1 MVEEKGQA
9 GMNVSMWLKAIQTI
23 PRVSKE
29 EWNDLDIVSR
39 WLIATRAG
47 VLVITFIS
55 VGVAG
60 LLAYRDGAFN
70 LGLWLLV
77 ALGLLLS
84 HATNNLLN
92 DVTDY
97 VKGVDKNNY
106 FRAQYG
112 PHPLEHGLLT
122 MRQELTYAA
131 VTGLLALIVGIYLVA
146 LRGWP
151 TLALLGA
158 GMFFV
163 LFYTWPLKYIGLGE
177 IAVLLV
183 WGPLMIGGGY
193 YVITGN
199 WNWNVVL
206 AGLPYA
212 IGATTVIFGKHI
224 DKYQADKEKGIHTLP
239 VLLGERAGRYM
250 VVTMMV
256 LQYAFVI
263 YLVMTRF
270 FTPLMLVVLLA
281 LPTLWLTLK
290 VYSQP
295 KPAEAPKE
303 YPAGAWPL
311 WFVAF
316 AFNHN
321 RRFGLLFL
329 LGLVGDVILR
339 SLHIL

>member
-1 MVEEKGQA
+1 
-9 GMNVSMWLKAIQTI
+9 MNVSMWVKALQTI
-23 PRVSKE
+23 PRITKA
-29 EWNDLDIVSR
+29 EWDDLDIVSR
-39 WLIATRAG
+39 WLIASRAG

-60 LLAYRDGAFN
+60 LLAYRDGMFN

-112 PHPLEHGLLT
+112 PHPLEHGLLS
-122 MRQELTYAA
+122 MRQELAYIA
-131 VTGLLALIVGIYLVA
+131 VTGVVALAIGVYLVS
-146 LRGWP
+146 LRGLP
-151 TLALLGA
+151 ALELLGL
-158 GMFFV
+158 GVFFV

-193 YVITGN
+193 YIITGV
-199 WNWNVVL
+199 WNWYVVL

-224 DKYQADKEKGIHTLP
+224 DKYEADRAKGIHTLP
-239 VLLGERAGRYM
+239 VLLGERAGRVM
-250 VVTMMV
+250 VMGMMV

-263 YLVMTRF
+263 YLVVIRF
-270 FTPLMLVVLLA
+270 FTPIMLIVLLA
-281 LPTLWLTLK
+281 LPTLRLAYA
-290 VYSQP
+290 VYRQP

-303 YPAGAWPL
+303 LPAGVWPL

-316 AFNHN
+316 AFQHN

-329 LGLVGDVILR
+329 LGLIGDVTLR

>member
-1 MVEEKGQA
+1 
-9 GMNVSMWLKAIQTI
+9 MNVSMWLKAIQTI

-239 VLLGERAGRYM
+239 VLLGERTGRYM

-263 YLVMTRF
+263 YLVITRF

-329 LGLVGDVILR
+329 LGLIGDVILR